1 MLLNCKKN
9 FQEKLTIE
17 LSQKAYKQSE
27 ISLIELLLNKK
38 MKSPT
43 EEEFEESIKELS
55 EYKNRLEKEV
65 VTISQKL
72 KMPQRKIESI
82 INSHQELNKI
92 KIILSKLYKQKENAT
107 SNLFLWFYFCCLNN
121 IEMYP
126 MNVAKLN
133 SIKCI

>member
-1 MLLNCKKN
+1 
-9 FQEKLTIE
+9 
-17 LSQKAYKQSE
+17 
-27 ISLIELLLNKK
+27 

-92 KIILSKLYKQKENAT
+92 KIILSKLYKQKEKAT
-107 SNLFLWFYFCCLNN
+107 SNLL
-121 IEMYP
+121 
-126 MNVAKLN
+126 
-133 SIKCI
+133 S

>member
-1 MLLNCKKN
+1 
-9 FQEKLTIE
+9 
-17 LSQKAYKQSE
+17 
-27 ISLIELLLNKK
+27 

-92 KIILSKLYKQKENAT
+92 KIILSELYKQKENAT
-107 SNLFLWFYFCCLNN
+107 SNLLL
-121 IEMYP
+121 
-126 MNVAKLN
+126 
-133 SIKCI
+133 